1 MEIARIKQQ
10 LSIVQVLDHYL
21 PALKLR
27 QASGVKP
34 FMIHCPF
41 HDDKTPSMQVYPET
55 NTVYCFSSNCKLHGK
70 AIDQIDFILHKEN
83 LTKHEAIL
91 KAQSLLGHPDHRH
104 VGAGKSGQDTET
116 NHVPSAF
123 AEASADKFEKL
134 FKVFRANLK
143 KSEYAQRYL
152 QNRNINAEAAQAG
165 FNASGWSQ
173 MKQCVI
179 FPLKD
184 KDDKIVSFYG
194 RTIHNKSEAR
204 PSFATTYAEASA
216 VKKATAGRHFYS
228 KDRKGLYPRW
238 PIHSTRTLILTEAV
252 IDAATIYQHPNLTS
266 HLVTVLA
273 CYGTN
278 GFTQDHEQ
286 AVQSL
291 KYLEEVILFFDGD
304 EAGREGVKRVS
315 EKLRELKLQTTHKSG
330 QEQIK
335 LSQVETPEG
344 EDVNSLLQSHEASVI
359 KHLIENRKPIKEE
372 PKEIHQE
379 PDMVFSSS
387 ETLVK
392 AQPVA
397 SNLDTTNPHKLI
409 YKTVTANYYIK
420 GGLRNETDSLRISLD
435 IEHPQTQRKSRSKLD
450 LYEDKQVEKIAR
462 EAAEKLQLRADLIQL
477 DLELLTDQLE
487 KHREST
493 FAPKAFGASTDK
505 ESRETPATVPAHVES
520 KCKDFLTKPELIT
533 RLNELIGKAGV
544 TGEENN
550 RIFLTVIALTYKMH
564 EPLHALIQGSSGS
577 GKTHLLARISG
588 FIPREDRKHFTRVT
602 EGSLYNYG
610 MYDLKNKLICLEDL
624 DGMKEEA
631 QLAFR
636 ELQSRGMIV
645 SATSYKDQ
653 QGNISA
659 SEKTVYGPIASIAC
673 TTKGEIY
680 EDNLNRC
687 FIIAVDESLEQSREV
702 IRYQN
707 LKAAG
712 QIDHGKEQQYTQF
725 IQYLI
730 RMLKPSEVINPY
742 ADKVHLPEEA
752 HKIRRLNS
760 LYQAF
765 VKAITLLHQ
774 YQRRKDSQGRLISGK
789 EDLQVAAQIMFESIL
804 LKVDELDG
812 SLRQFYEQLKG
823 YVKAKGGERYAS
835 YEFNQR
841 EVRQTLHVSKT
852 QLHRYLHDLEQLEYI
867 RQSGGYA
874 NRGFTYKVLYWDN
887 IAALRAKVKRHLQGQ
902 LDQLELGAG

>member
-1 MEIARIKQQ
+1 MEIAEIKQE
-10 LSIVQVLDHYL
+10 LTIAQVLDHYGL
-21 PALKLR
+21 QADRNKMLR
-27 QASGVKP
+27 
-34 FMIHCPF
+34 CPF

-55 NTVYCFSSNCKLHGK
+55 NTVFCFSSNCKLHGK

-83 LTKHEAIL
+83 VTKHEAIL
-91 KAQSLLGHPDHRH
+91 KAQSLLGH
-104 VGAGKSGQDTET
+104 TEI
-116 NHVPSAF
+116 NHQPY
-123 AEASADKFEKL
+123 EKL
-134 FKVFRANLK
+134 FKVFQANFK

-165 FNASGWSQ
+165 FNATGWPQ
-173 MKQCVI
+173 MKQCII

-194 RTIHNKSEAR
+194 RSIYAKNEAKH
-204 PSFATTYAEASA
+204 Y
-216 VKKATAGRHFYS
+216 YS

-238 PIHSTRTLILTEAV
+238 PIYSTKTLILTEAV
-252 IDAATIYQHPNLTS
+252 LDAASIYQLHDLTS

-286 AVQSL
+286 AVKEL

-315 EKLRELKLQTTHKSG
+315 EKLRELKP
-330 QEQIK
+330 EIK

-344 EDVNSLLQSHEASVI
+344 EDVNSLLQSHESSVI
-359 KHLIENRKPIKEE
+359 KHLIENRKPIIQA
-372 PKEIHQE
+372 PKEISQQS
-379 PDMVFSSS
+379 DIVFSSTEKVHEAKS
-387 ETLVK
+387 IL
-392 AQPVA
+392 PVYPQLNT
-397 SNLDTTNPHKLI
+397 SNPHKII
-409 YKTVTANYYIK
+409 YKTATANYYIK

-435 IEHPQTQRKSRSKLD
+435 IEHPQSQRKSRSKLD

-477 DLELLTDQLE
+477 DLEILTDQLE
-487 KHREST
+487 VYREKLHT
-493 FAPKAFGASTDK
+493 PKEEVNEAQ
-505 ESRETPATVPAHVES
+505 ATVPAHIEA
-520 KCKDFLTKPELIT
+520 KCKDFLTKPKLIT
-533 RLNELIGKAGV
+533 RLNDLIGKAGV
-544 TGEENN
+544 VGEENS
-550 RIFLTVIALTYKMH
+550 RVFLTVIALTYKMH
-564 EPLHALIQGSSGS
+564 EPLHALIQGTSGS
-577 GKTHLLARISG
+577 GKTHLLAKMSS
-588 FIPREDRKHFTRVT
+588 FIPKEDRKHFTRVT

-645 SATSYKDQ
+645 SATSYKDE

-659 SEKTVYGPIASIAC
+659 NEKTVYGPIASMAC

-680 EDNLNRC
+680 EDNLSRC
-687 FIIAVDESLEQSREV
+687 FIIAVDESLEQSRKV
-702 IRYQN
+702 IQYQN

-712 QIDHGKEQQYTQF
+712 QIDHEKEQQYTQF

-730 RMLKPSEVINPY
+730 RMLKPCEVINPY
-742 ADKVHLPEEA
+742 ANKVHLPEEA

-774 YQRRKDSQGRLISGK
+774 YQRRKDSQGRLISEK

-812 SLRQFYEQLKG
+812 SLRQFYEQLKE
-823 YVKAKGGERYAS
+823 YVKTKGGERYAS

-841 EVRQTLHVSKT
+841 EVRQTLHVSKS
-852 QLHRYLHDLEQLEYI
+852 QLQRYLHDLEQLEYI

-874 NRGFTYKVLYWDN
+874 NRGFSYKVLYWDN

-902 LDQLELGAG
+902 LDQLELATA